1 MALPAHE
8 LKALAIQLS
17 AAMPPAPFTGL
28 GVLLEH
34 DLHRLRRDAT
44 PKWRAR
50 DGEGAGVPVAMV
62 DDLLDQVITLTG
74 RAGASDAEH
83 DLQFILRLVQRVM
96 RRQDQH
102 RRTAANTLAR
112 LMRDVGEVDDAT
124 ADDLETLRLC
134 VQPIDRMW
142 EGC

>member
-17 AAMPPAPFTGL
+17 AAMPPVPFTGL

-34 DLHRLRRDAT
+34 DLHRLRGDAT

-50 DGEGAGVPVAMV
+50 DGEGAGVPVAVV
-62 DDLLDQVITLTG
+62 DDLLDQLITLTG
-74 RAGASDAEH
+74 RADASDGEH
-83 DLQFILRLVQRVM
+83 DLRFILRLVQRVM

-102 RRTAANTLAR
+102 RNTAANALAR
-112 LMRDVGEVDDAT
+112 LMRDVGEVDEAT

-134 VQPIDRMW
+134 AQPIDRVW